1 MPERPEHKPALAGK
15 AIVEGSGIRLEPLP
29 EGHLLHVMGAIDGDS
44 LANALSAAG
53 LATSA
58 VRQAGYQQWYI
69 TGEESLTPL
78 RIARLAD
85 HLRGRG
91 FVCDQSHGR
100 IRIALS
106 GPRAADLLARGTA
119 VDLDPAT
126 FPVGQSAVTLFGHV
140 SVQLTRAQAT
150 RFELTVLRSFAEDLY
165 EMFER
170 VVAA

>member
-1 MPERPEHKPALAGK
+1 MPERPEHKPALTGK
-15 AIVEGSGIRLEPLP
+15 ETVEGSGIRLEPLP

-44 LANALSAAG
+44 LINALSAAG

-69 TGEESLTPL
+69 TGEESLPPSHITL
-78 RIARLAD
+78 LAD

-106 GPRAADLLARGTA
+106 GPRAADVLARGTA
-119 VDLDPAT
+119 VDLDRAA

-140 SVQLTRAQAT
+140 SVQLTRTQAM

>member
-1 MPERPEHKPALAGK
+1 MPERPEHKPALTGK
-15 AIVEGSGIRLEPLP
+15 ETVEGSGIRLEPLP

-44 LANALSAAG
+44 LINALSAAG

-69 TGEESLTPL
+69 TGEESLPPP
-78 RIARLAD
+78 RIALLAD

-100 IRIALS
+100 ISIALS
-106 GPRAADLLARGTA
+106 GPRAADVLARGTA
-119 VDLDPAT
+119 VDLDRAA

-140 SVQLTRAQAT
+140 SVQLTRTQAT